1 MLILFLRLYF
11 CLVHPFLLHFLLL
24 SPPPDSPFFYPPT
37 LSSLFTSVLRYWF
50 YSFFS
55 SFSYLPPPL
64 TPPFLCKFL
73 YLQLLTPLLF
83 PVLSNPSSSFLSHR
97 RLSCLLPTVLPSLF
111 LHIFLLFFSY
121 AFLSVFLF
129 ISLSFSSSSFASYH
143 SLTFIIISLTLFL
156 VPTHLYCLYHNYS
169 FFVFNRFAHLFFLSF
184 LSVLFFTVFPMKT
197 SREPP
202 TLRASFNLF
211 ACHWR
216 LVAII
221 HNFLTFPRLHFP
233 PKIVAK
239 DRRRAGWIGPA
250 EIVRC
255 WSVSKDRRGKDVR
268 TVFDQNKQRNVWLPW
283 PGQHQEASG
292 NR

>member
-1 MLILFLRLYF
+1 MLILFLPLYF
-11 CLVHPFLLHFLLL
+11 CLVYPSPLFPLPFYSSFSSARFAVLL
-24 SPPPDSPFFYPPT
+24 SSYSFF
-37 LSSLFTSVLRYWF
+37 SSVLRCWF

-55 SFSYLPPPL
+55 SFSYLPRSL
-64 TPPFLCKFL
+64 TPPCLCKFISSAS
-73 YLQLLTPLLF
+73 Y
-83 PVLSNPSSSFLSHR
+83 SSSFPCSFKPFLLLSLTSSPFMSSSYR
-97 RLSCLLPTVLPSLF
+97 ISFSILTYFSAFLF
-111 LHIFLLFFSY
+111 LCFS
-121 AFLSVFLF
+121 FCLSFHFLF
-129 ISLSFSSSSFASYH
+129 IFHLPSPPINPFLLLSFPLLSF
-143 SLTFIIISLTLFL
+143 LFLLIFTVFIITILSLFSIGLL
-156 VPTHLYCLYHNYS
+156 ILS
-169 FFVFNRFAHLFFLSF
+169 FLFFLF
-184 LSVLFFTVFPMKT
+184 YFFTVFPMKT
-197 SREPP
+197 SRAPRP
-202 TLRASFNLF
+202 RASFNLF

-239 DRRRAGWIGPA
+239 NRRRAGWIGPA